1 MNKIKVYLFQ
11 IVKVLVVYFLP
22 GGKIRDLFM
31 WPITSRLLGQDY
43 VKTIKLKADFFMRAY
58 LGDQLGRMMLFYGDK
73 YEYFWE
79 PTTVRIIEKLVPK
92 ARNILLA
99 GSHVGLLVLY
109 ARKTMKLSDSVVH
122 TFEPEEDLYKISQH
136 NFDLNAN
143 LGKIVLN
150 KEGLSNDTAKAYIVS
165 DTLRSH
171 VVEQAVAGAKTINL
185 TTIDQYIAKN
195 EIGFLDFILLDV
207 EGLEYEVFHGAT
219 DLLNNNRPRD
229 IIFEVSPRMLGDV
242 KKSDKVF
249 DLLKEKGYRFYIIND
264 DYSFKQINK
273 HSQEKEIV
281 SYDQNFLNFKDKDYF
296 NVYATQRSEDDIIK
310 IGINL

>member
-1 MNKIKVYLFQ
+1 MSKIREYLFK
-11 IVKVLVVYFLP
+11 IVKLTVVYFLP
-22 GGKIRDLFM
+22 GGKIRDLLM
-31 WPITSRLLGQDY
+31 WPVTSRLLGPDY
-43 VKTIKLKADFFMRAY
+43 IKVIKLKSNFSMQAY
-58 LGDQLGRMMLFYGDK
+58 LGDQLGRMMFFYGDK

-79 PTTVRIIEKLVPK
+79 PTTVRIIEKLAPK
-92 ARNILLA
+92 ARNVLLA

-109 ARKTMKLSDSVVH
+109 ARKAMKLSDSVVH

-136 NFDLNAN
+136 NFDLNSN

-150 KEGLSNDTAKAYIVS
+150 KEGLSNDTANAYIVS

-171 VVEQAVAGAKTINL
+171 VIDHAVAGAKTINL

-195 EIGFLDFILLDV
+195 KIGFLDFILLDV
-207 EGLEYEVFHGAT
+207 EGLEYEVFQGAT

-229 IIFEVSPRMLGDV
+229 IVFEVSPRMLGDV

-264 DYSFKQINK
+264 DYSFKKIHKQ
-273 HSQEKEIV
+273 SQDKEIV
-281 SYDQNFLNFKDKDYF
+281 SYDTNFLNFKDKDYF